1 MYRKE
6 KLYRRPEVLK
16 LKFGER
22 ICAVRKSVGKNQKE
36 FSAMLDI
43 PQSTL
48 SAYETDRMQPAIFNL
63 VKIAKTFNVSMD
75 WLCGLEK
82 QESNSLD
89 GKSIGLRI
97 RALRIERG
105 LTQTEFAK
113 SLGKA
118 LRTVQKYESGEIEL
132 TIATVNEIAQ
142 KFGVSAAFLLGSEVN
157 NADSPPPPTENPAP
171 SVIILKGKDFSAKI
185 PADVSPELLTVLL
198 DKIDDKG

>member
-132 TIATVNEIAQ
+132 TIATVNEIAHN
-142 KFGVSAAFLLGSEVN
+142 FGVSAAYLLGSEVN
-157 NADSPPPPTENPAP
+157 ADSTPPPTENLAP
-171 SVIILKGKDFSAKI
+171 SVIILKGKDFSAEI

>member
-16 LKFGER
+16 LNFGER
-22 ICAVRKSVGKNQKE
+22 IRAVRKSVGKNQTE
-36 FSAMLDI
+36 FSALLDI

-48 SAYETDRMQPAIFNL
+48 SAYETDAMQPAIFNL

-82 QESNSLD
+82 PQENNSLD

-132 TIATVNEIAQ
+132 TIATVNEIAHN
-142 KFGVSAAFLLGSEVN
+142 FGVSAAYLLGSEVN
-157 NADSPPPPTENPAP
+157 ADSTPPPTENLAP
-171 SVIILKGKDFSAKI
+171 SVIILKGKDFSAEI
-185 PADVSPELLTVLL
+185 PADVSPELL
-198 DKIDDKG
+198 IRGEMCYM

>member
-22 ICAVRKSVGKNQKE
+22 IRAVRKSVGKNQKE
-36 FSAMLDI
+36 FSALLDI

-48 SAYETDRMQPAIFNL
+48 SAYETDAMQPAIFNL

-82 QESNSLD
+82 PQENNSLD

-105 LTQTEFAK
+105 LTQTDFAK

-132 TIATVNEIAQ
+132 TIATVNEIAHNL
-142 KFGVSAAFLLGSEVN
+142 GVSAAYLLGSEVN
-157 NADSPPPPTENPAP
+157 ADSTPPPTENPAP
-171 SVIILKGKDFSAKI
+171 SIIKLTGKDFSAEI

>member
-1 MYRKE
+1 M
-6 KLYRRPEVLK
+6 YRRPEVLK

-22 ICAVRKSVGKNQKE
+22 IRAVRKSVGKNQKE
-36 FSAMLDI
+36 FSALLDI

-48 SAYETDRMQPAIFNL
+48 SAYETDAMQPAIFNL

-82 QESNSLD
+82 TQESNSLD

-105 LTQTEFAK
+105 LTQTDFAK

-132 TIATVNEIAQ
+132 TIATVNEIAHN
-142 KFGVSAAFLLGSEVN
+142 FGVSAAYLLGSEVN
-157 NADSPPPPTENPAP
+157 ADSTPPPTENPAP
-171 SVIILKGKDFSAKI
+171 SIIKLTGKDFSAEI

>member
-6 KLYRRPEVLK
+6 KLYSRPEVLK

-22 ICAVRKSVGKNQKE
+22 IRAVRKSVGKNQKE
-36 FSAMLDI
+36 FSALLEI

-48 SAYETDRMQPAIFNL
+48 SAYETDAMQPAIFNL

-82 QESNSLD
+82 TQEINSLD

-105 LTQTEFAK
+105 LTQTDFAK

-132 TIATVNEIAQ
+132 TIATVNEIAHN
-142 KFGVSAAFLLGSEVN
+142 FGVSAAYLLDSEVN
-157 NADSPPPPTENPAP
+157 ADSTPPPTENPAP
-171 SVIILKGKDFSAKI
+171 SIIKLTGKDFSAEI

>member
-105 LTQTEFAK
+105 LTQTDFAK

-132 TIATVNEIAQ
+132 TIATVNEIAHN
-142 KFGVSAAFLLGSEVN
+142 FGVSAAYLLGSEVN
-157 NADSPPPPTENPAP
+157 ADSTPPPTENPAP
-171 SVIILKGKDFSAKI
+171 SIIKLMGKDFSAEI

>member
-6 KLYRRPEVLK
+6 KLYSRPEVLK

-22 ICAVRKSVGKNQKE
+22 IRAVRKSVGKNQKE
-36 FSAMLDI
+36 FSALLDI

-48 SAYETDRMQPAIFNL
+48 SAYETDAMQPAIFNL

-82 QESNSLD
+82 PQENNSLD

-105 LTQTEFAK
+105 LTQTDFAK

-132 TIATVNEIAQ
+132 TIATVNEIAHNL
-142 KFGVSAAFLLGSEVN
+142 GVSAAYLLGSEVN
-157 NADSPPPPTENPAP
+157 ADSTPPPTENPAP
-171 SVIILKGKDFSAKI
+171 SIIKLTGKDFSAEI

>member
-6 KLYRRPEVLK
+6 KMYRRPEVLK

-22 ICAVRKSVGKNQKE
+22 IRAVRKSVGKNQKE
-36 FSAMLDI
+36 FSALLDI

-48 SAYETDRMQPAIFNL
+48 SAYETDAMQPAIFNL

-82 QESNSLD
+82 PQENNSLD

-105 LTQTEFAK
+105 LTQTDFAK

-132 TIATVNEIAQ
+132 TIATVNEIAHN
-142 KFGVSAAFLLGSEVN
+142 FGVSAAYLLGSEVN
-157 NADSPPPPTENPAP
+157 ADSTPPPTENLAP
-171 SVIILKGKDFSAKI
+171 SVIILKGKDFSAEI

>member
-6 KLYRRPEVLK
+6 KLFRRPEVLK

-89 GKSIGLRI
+89 CKSIGLRI

-132 TIATVNEIAQ
+132 TIATINEIAQ
-142 KFGVSAAFLLGSEVN
+142 KFGVSAAYLLGSEVN
-157 NADSPPPPTENPAP
+157 ADSTPPPTENLAP
-171 SVIILKGKDFSAKI
+171 SVIILKGKDFTAEI

>member
-1 MYRKE
+1 M
-6 KLYRRPEVLK
+6 YRRPEVLK

-22 ICAVRKSVGKNQKE
+22 IRAVRKSVGKNQKE
-36 FSAMLDI
+36 FSALLDI

-48 SAYETDRMQPAIFNL
+48 SAYETDAMQPAIFNL

-82 QESNSLD
+82 TQESNSLD

-105 LTQTEFAK
+105 LTQTDFAK

-118 LRTVQKYESGEIEL
+118 LRAVQKYESGEIEL
-132 TIATVNEIAQ
+132 TIATINEIAQ

-157 NADSPPPPTENPAP
+157 ADSTPPPTENPVP